1 MAGYNIDTADEW
13 KNKMAQRSKT
23 RIRSNNRGRSTDVNI
38 RDRKRLTIAFG
49 LFCVALIILCLRMGY
64 IQIVRGD
71 ELTRKAIT
79 QQTKDELVESKR
91 GDITDCNGNKL
102 AVSSIRYSVWV
113 RPSGVIGTAKDAN
126 EKKSRRQTN

>member
-1 MAGYNIDTADEW
+1 
-13 KNKMAQRSKT
+13 MAQRSKT
-23 RIRSNNRGRSTDVNI
+23 RIRRNNRVRSTDVNI

-49 LFCVALIILCLRMGY
+49 LFCVALIVLCLRMGY

-102 AVSSIRYSVWV
+102 AVSSIR
-113 RPSGVIGTAKDAN
+113 
-126 EKKSRRQTN
+126 